1 VHRKTPIMQSVA
13 LCGVMSSECIS
24 SASFGLAALHIIPR
38 EEPRRLGGRAVA
50 AAVGQRDQTRV

>member
-1 VHRKTPIMQSVA
+1 MQSVA

-24 SASFGLAALHIIPR
+24 SAGFGLAALHIIPR